1 LNAKVGAY
9 TYLYNSYYSLT
20 IMCCLL
26 VELMREDLKAGEKK
40 ESEITFKE
48 VTRLTQ
54 VVHLALWAR

>member
-1 LNAKVGAY
+1 MY
-9 TYLYNSYYSLT
+9 
-20 IMCCLL
+20 CLL

-54 VVHLALWAR
+54 VALLVQWAR

>member
-1 LNAKVGAY
+1 
-9 TYLYNSYYSLT
+9 LYNSYYSLT
-20 IMCCLL
+20 IMYCLL

-48 VTRLTQ
+48 VKRLTQ